1 MTTRLRAVFDF
12 IWDISKI
19 IVVSLIIII
28 PIRYYVVQPFFVRGA
43 SMEPNYHQGDYLL
56 VDEISYRFNSPQR
69 GEVIIFRF
77 PGNPSQFYI
86 KRIIGLPGETVTI
99 DEGTVIIKES
109 EDGQGFELKE
119 DYLDTVDTSGNLEI
133 TLSDSEYFVLGDNR
147 SASHDS
153 RRWGPLGENFIIGK
167 VFLRAWPFDQFDL
180 IEAPNY

>member
-1 MTTRLRAVFDF
+1 
-12 IWDISKI
+12 
-19 IVVSLIIII
+19 
-28 PIRYYVVQPFFVRGA
+28 
-43 SMEPNYHQGDYLL
+43 MEPNYHQGDYLL